1 MESLAA
7 LARERD
13 PFQIVRTRVMNESP
27 FLPHELAD
35 ERNAVAS
42 QWKWASD
49 SFRIAS
55 SALKAQLTHEW
66 HDRQEQALREAE
78 VDSRCVG
85 EVANITSIVTSWSTA
100 ASPSNFE

>member
-42 QWKWASD
+42 QWK
-49 SFRIAS
+49 
-55 SALKAQLTHEW
+55 
-66 HDRQEQALREAE
+66 
-78 VDSRCVG
+78 
-85 EVANITSIVTSWSTA
+85 
-100 ASPSNFE
+100 